1 MEVIDCTHERTESML
16 GLLGGVLQ
24 FGMQSMF
31 GFQGAPC
38 DDYRVCPE
46 LGYQM
51 QTNLSAR
58 KLAEENN
65 SGIFDVHGN
74 VSEAYPGS
82 LQGLIQSFNAP
93 KTGALNMELDNQ
105 TRVSGGEKC
114 CAPGRDM
121 DMNLN
126 VLHVIPEINDNA
138 RIPEK
143 TNVWDIDESGYMSSG
158 SSIYDVDSDDE
169 DFNNICSSPTDNS
182 VINVYEGPAQEGL
195 NLTGNDGEMNNTTI
209 INEARQNTTNA
220 PINDCPCMAGKPF
233 LHVMAQEAKGD
244 NRIGSWKKGM

>member
-1 MEVIDCTHERTESML
+1 MAGSGGDERSAQRGKKSAQAMEVIDCTHERTESML

-74 VSEAYPGS
+74 
-82 LQGLIQSFNAP
+82 F
-93 KTGALNMELDNQ
+93 
-105 TRVSGGEKC
+105 
-114 CAPGRDM
+114 
-121 DMNLN
+121 
-126 VLHVIPEINDNA
+126 
-138 RIPEK
+138 
-143 TNVWDIDESGYMSSG
+143 
-158 SSIYDVDSDDE
+158 
-169 DFNNICSSPTDNS
+169 
-182 VINVYEGPAQEGL
+182 
-195 NLTGNDGEMNNTTI
+195 
-209 INEARQNTTNA
+209 
-220 PINDCPCMAGKPF
+220 
-233 LHVMAQEAKGD
+233 
-244 NRIGSWKKGM
+244 